1 MDERKK
7 DRCYKVQRK
16 SRAPVRVPVCVIDVE
31 SPGKGHYEKEKQ
43 SDAID
48 ASGFLDEADS
58 ERAVVLTREVIE
70 VAVQEEEDKG
80 TGCDGKPAERTA
92 WWP

>member
-1 MDERKK
+1 VDERKK

-16 SRAPVRVPVCVIDVE
+16 SRAPVRVIDAK
-31 SPGKGHYEKEKQ
+31 SPGNGRYKKKKQ

-80 TGCDGKPAERTA
+80 TGCDGKPAEITA
-92 WWP
+92 WWSE